1 MELLHQVLILW
12 AYLNKST
19 KGHLRSNTM
28 QEQLKAAALSYLRAA
43 LSCVGALYLSGISDP
58 KVLAN
63 AFLAGLIGPVLKALA
78 PNEKQLGIG
87 AK

>member
-1 MELLHQVLILW
+1 
-12 AYLNKST
+12 
-19 KGHLRSNTM
+19 M

-43 LSCVGALYLSGISDP
+43 LSCVGALYLSGITDP
-58 KVLAN
+58 KVLDN

>member
-1 MELLHQVLILW
+1 M
-12 AYLNKST
+12 K
-19 KGHLRSNTM
+19 
-28 QEQLKAAALSYLRAA
+28 EQIKAAAVSYMRAA

-63 AFLAGLIGPVLKALA
+63 AFIAGLIGPLLKALQ
-78 PNEKQLGIG
+78 PSEKQLGVG